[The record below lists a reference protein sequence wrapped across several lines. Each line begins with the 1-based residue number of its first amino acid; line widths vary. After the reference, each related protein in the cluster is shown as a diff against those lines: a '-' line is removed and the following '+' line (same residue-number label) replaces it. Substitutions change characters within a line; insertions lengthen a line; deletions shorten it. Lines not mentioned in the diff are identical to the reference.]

1 MQGGRLGQGAAVSLY
16 MLPFLGLLVIA
27 QLWYTRRNAGQQ

>member
-1 MQGGRLGQGAAVSLY
+1 VSLY

-27 QLWYTRRNAGQQ
+27 QLWYTRRNASQ